1 MTNRFN
7 WIDPYPDENTLI
19 PEFCLNSSVINQIRI
34 RTPHSQSDNIPI
46 NHFLGKPDYPQDG
59 WEIIKYDLGYTVEG
73 QPTVPVDY
81 PYLVLYNRFTGILRI
96 FIAVSE
102 QQHPFNVAE
111 VILLFI
117 KGPVASTFDLSTA
130 FTSEREGVVS
140 IKDFSDVDIEFRSA
154 SRFLNGPG
162 RWLYAD
168 FPMMYDPCACGHG
181 SRIGIQLNLISTAE
195 ITLAGTATGTASSTL
210 DSSTGTYKDT
220 EGQHTWGWKDIAGF
234 NEKALQKSA
243 KAYKDVDGFSNSLKN
258 AIFRSGLSEKDK
270 TKKVEDVG
278 SLASAAGSLGFLK
291 TGLDALPWIS
301 SAITFLDYFVT
312 GGKNGPQTVQIAPM
326 GIELNMRYKGD
337 ISSSTY
343 RKDITFFTPG
353 SDNHPIS
360 NPAAGQDY
368 PFYNQALGVFHL
380 LEAPELKTSFPYLG
394 SAPTLIVID
403 EEDPVW
409 SSWDPYLPNDH
420 PMLSL
425 YQGQEVLVDPYN
437 HDAFEEFLD
446 GSPYANYRYK
456 MELPLSYAINPA
468 TEFKSGAEILA
479 AFFVE
484 AYQEI
489 EALGDGE
496 DDEGEIVERAAGV
509 GFLLGSN
516 FNLLTEGKGL
526 YRTHW
531 MPLSCL
537 EQMALEFAASFDTQL
552 RISLKVMGNF
562 ERGDS
567 YAGEQAQNVLHVWK
581 FAVQQTIAP
590 PLFDDWDSP
599 FINVPIHRFLS
610 GPQVLTN
617 DISAWE
623 TIVIGADA
631 DLRAPFPASF
641 SIIAGKE
648 IIVSPDAKI
657 APNIT
662 LKIASP
668 NGCTEEYKPAT
679 PNFISN
685 FCENKYDLA
694 KRALA
699 PIIVDD
705 EEGTPVASL
714 KPDSLSENML
724 GSISDRHEN
733 LLGFHVE
740 AYPNPLSGYA
750 TLRLLLPEEGAV
762 SASLSDLQ
770 GRPLRQVLPAGYL
783 PAGEHLFD
791 LPAHDLPPG
800 MYLLTVQ
807 TAQGRQSIKLV
818 KR

>member
-1 MTNRFN
+1 M
-7 WIDPYPDENTLI
+7 
-19 PEFCLNSSVINQIRI
+19 
-34 RTPHSQSDNIPI
+34 
-46 NHFLGKPDYPQDG
+46 
-59 WEIIKYDLGYTVEG
+59 
-73 QPTVPVDY
+73 
-81 PYLVLYNRFTGILRI
+81 
-96 FIAVSE
+96 
-102 QQHPFNVAE
+102 
-111 VILLFI
+111 
-117 KGPVASTFDLSTA
+117 
-130 FTSEREGVVS
+130 
-140 IKDFSDVDIEFRSA
+140 
-154 SRFLNGPG
+154 
-162 RWLYAD
+162 
-168 FPMMYDPCACGHG
+168 
-181 SRIGIQLNLISTAE
+181 
-195 ITLAGTATGTASSTL
+195 
-210 DSSTGTYKDT
+210 
-220 EGQHTWGWKDIAGF
+220 
-234 NEKALQKSA
+234 
-243 KAYKDVDGFSNSLKN
+243 DGFSNSLKN

-278 SLASAAGSLGFLK
+278 SLAGAAGSLGFLK

-353 SDNHPIS
+353 SDNHPIL

-368 PFYNQALGVFHL
+368 PLYNQALGVFHL
-380 LEAPELKTSFPYLG
+380 LEAPELKTTFPYLG
-394 SAPTLIVID
+394 LAPTLIVID

-409 SSWDPYLPNDH
+409 SSWDPYLPNEH
-420 PMLSL
+420 PIFSL

-479 AFFVE
+479 AIFVE
-484 AYQEI
+484 AYKEI
-489 EALGDGE
+489 KVEGE
-496 DDEGEIVERAAGV
+496 DEEIPDFISIFNCIFFGDCSYVEDEQQVEAPAGL
-509 GFLLGSN
+509 GFVLGSN

-567 YAGEQAQNVLHVWK
+567 YASEQAQNVLHVWK

-599 FINVPIHRFLS
+599 FINVPLHRFLS

-685 FCENKYDLA
+685 FCENKYDLV
-694 KRALA
+694 KRALE

-733 LLGFHVE
+733 LLVFHVE

-791 LPAHDLPPG
+791 LPAHDLAPG

-807 TAQGRQSIKLV
+807 TAQGRKSIKLV